1 MVSLRTGVE
10 RDVPAITRLIN
21 AAFQVERFFLDRDR
35 IGTADVAERLK
46 KGRFILAEDLSRE
59 KDSGLAGCVYVELR
73 GERAYI
79 GLLSVD
85 PSQQRSGLG
94 RRLMAAA
101 EDYARE
107 SGCRFADLLIV
118 NLRLELPPFYRRLGY
133 MEDGTAPFPAEA
145 NPKQPCHF
153 IKMFKPLGEG
163 NNTIE

>member
-35 IGTADVAERLK
+35 IGAAEAAERLG
-46 KGRFILAEDLSRE
+46 KGRFILAEDS
-59 KDSGLAGCVYVELR
+59 SLAGCVYIELR
-73 GERAYI
+73 GDRAYI

-133 MEDGTAPFPAEA
+133 TEDGTAPFPAEA